1 MAGGAR
7 LTFGTVGS
15 SRMDEAGKA
24 KRPPQARTVGRSL
37 MPFALPCQRPS
48 WETRVADPRTIRK
61 IFERTAET
69 LTHRPARGLL
79 TFATTARLVDG
90 LRCEIEDGPWQ
101 LAADMPSKIGGTG
114 TAPPPGTLGR
124 AALASCLV
132 IGISRWA
139 ARLDV
144 QLDALEV
151 EVEADLDARGELG
164 IGEGIRPGYGE
175 VRYTISIRSPAPRE
189 LVTELI
195 ATAERYSPYVDIFG
209 RAVALRG
216 IRRVNGEGA

>member
-1 MAGGAR
+1 M
-7 LTFGTVGS
+7 
-15 SRMDEAGKA
+15 
-24 KRPPQARTVGRSL
+24 
-37 MPFALPCQRPS
+37 
-48 WETRVADPRTIRK
+48 ADPRTIRK

-69 LTHRPARGLL
+69 LTHKPARGLL

-101 LAADMPSKIGGTG
+101 LAADMPSKIGGTE

-195 ATAERYSPYVDIFG
+195 AKAERYSPYVDIFG